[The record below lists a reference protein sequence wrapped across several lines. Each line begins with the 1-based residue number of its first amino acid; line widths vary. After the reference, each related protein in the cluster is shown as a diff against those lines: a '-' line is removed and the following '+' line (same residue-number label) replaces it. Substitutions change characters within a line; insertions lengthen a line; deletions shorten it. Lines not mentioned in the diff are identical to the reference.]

1 MVLVAFD
8 LKQPK
13 LEEKT
18 FNSEEKTKVIVIKL
32 TPQMSG
38 AVLAELENL
47 LCIFTVGCF

>member
-13 LEEKT
+13 LEEKP
-18 FNSEEKTKVIVIKL
+18 FNSEGKTEVILIKS

-47 LCIFTVGCF
+47 L